1 MLEQNAKAAGMA
13 TKVVYLS
20 IERVQH
26 EQRQRALAPPG
37 PPALASSVVRPIL
50 RRSLRRRTTDWY

>member
-26 EQRQRALAPPG
+26 EQRQRALPHPAPPMCLH
-37 PPALASSVVRPIL
+37 PDLERPAVG
-50 RRSLRRRTTDWY
+50 